1 MVSVRAAL
9 YLDFDNVFGGLLK
22 LDPEAAIQF
31 AENPGSWLTR
41 LSTSLTVDGPR
52 RWLVLRCYMNPAGW
66 VPHPDPT
73 AGVARLYF
81 SRFRPF
87 FTGAGFEVID
97 CPRLTHTKN
106 AADIRLVVDAVDGL
120 GGATVYDEF
129 VIASGD
135 SDMTPLLVRLRAA
148 DRRTTIVSPS
158 DAADAFT
165 AVADRLVNGQQ
176 VLELVQGEQVD
187 LDDEA
192 ETADVAEL
200 LRIPERD
207 VQEPADERIARHE
220 AFERFRT
227 IVSERYTASSGPL
240 NLASLAH
247 DLRRELGRSIDDSS
261 WFGFGGFVRSLESL
275 ELPQVR
281 FSQHFLWDDSRHET
295 PDLTVAAAHGVTLP
309 EPVARLTA
317 LLNLPRLPTAAWSS
331 IYHVLADYASSH
343 HFSLTEATRWSRD
356 RLVEQGVDV
365 SRGAVGFVTRGASF
379 GGCPLYRQPP
389 PSAEDVGAAFVDN
402 VLSRAN
408 AAAIALTAEEATVVR
423 SWLGAPQAQPGGV
436 PDPV

>member
-1 MVSVRAAL
+1 MASVRAAL

-31 AENPGSWLTR
+31 AEDPASWLNR

-66 VPHPDPT
+66 VPHPEPT

-87 FTGAGFEVID
+87 FTRAGFEVID

-106 AADIRLVVDAVDGL
+106 AADIRLVVDAVDAL
-120 GGATVYDEF
+120 VGATPYDEF

-135 SDMTPLLVRLRAA
+135 SDMTPLLVRIRAA
-148 DRRTTIVSPS
+148 GRRTTIVSPS

-176 VLELVQGEQVD
+176 VLELVQGEPIELVD
-187 LDDEA
+187 EGEA
-192 ETADVAEL
+192 GVAALRLTETEGQDPGGKQ
-200 LRIPERD
+200 ID
-207 VQEPADERIARHE
+207 GQE
-220 AFERFRT
+220 AFESFRT
-227 IVSERYTASSGPL
+227 IVVERYEASSGPL

-247 DLRRELGRSIDDSS
+247 DLRAELGHAIDASG

-275 ELPQVR
+275 ELPNVR
-281 FSQHFLWDDSRHET
+281 FSQHFLWDEGRHET
-295 PDLTVAAAHGVTLP
+295 PDLTLAAANVLSLP
-309 EPVARLTA
+309 EPVGRLTA
-317 LLNLPRLPTAAWSS
+317 LLNLPRLPTAAWPA
-331 IYHVLADYASSH
+331 IYKVLSDYVDSH

-356 RLVEQGVDV
+356 RLSEQGMDV
-365 SRGAVGFVTRGASF
+365 SRSAVGFVTRGASF

-389 PSAEDVGAAFVDN
+389 PSAEEVAMAFVDN
-402 VLSRAN
+402 VLSRAS
-408 AAAIALTAEEATVVR
+408 AAAIPLTEDETEQVR
-423 SWLGAPQAQPGGV
+423 SWLGAPKS
-436 PDPV
+436 